1 MLSPLQLFATK
12 LAAFTAVLLYLVV
25 DFFVWQGPV
34 WSFVHS
40 RDEGGIVV
48 QEPVAQVYGE
58 TLGKADVQAYCD
70 YIASLSGKQSM
81 GDAYQISAILEMVR
95 ARILF
100 LRAQY
105 NDKNLPDVHQE
116 ALAALEGLDLSR
128 ATEEEKA
135 ELLDLLQVRL
145 KEFASLERSLEEY
158 CQVSDQEVQASYAA
172 LQEEWQNADQALP
185 PLEECAT
192 SIRSALRSSKKELAL
207 HAYFDACIQ
216 EAFRIK
222 KLNIYVR

>member
-34 WSFVHS
+34 WSLVHA
-40 RDEGGIVV
+40 RDEQADVV
-48 QEPVAQVYGE
+48 LEPVAQVYGE
-58 TLGKADVQAYCD
+58 ILGKADVQAYCN
-70 YIASLSGKQSM
+70 YIASLSGQETM
-81 GDAYQISAILEMVR
+81 GADYQVSAILEMVR

-105 NDKNLPDVHQE
+105 NDKNLPDVYQE
-116 ALAALEGLDLSR
+116 AQAALDSLDLNT
-128 ATEEEKA
+128 ATEAEKA
-135 ELLDLLQVRL
+135 ALLDLLQVRL
-145 KEFASLERSLEEY
+145 KEFASLDRSLEEY
-158 CQVSDQEVQASYAA
+158 CQVSEQEVQDSYAS
-172 LQEEWQNADQALP
+172 LQEEWQSSGQALP
-185 PLEECAT
+185 ALEECAE
-192 SIRSALRSSKKELAL
+192 SIRTALQSSKKELAL